1 MRLLLLSGFWSGE
14 EGGTH
19 SAIEKKKMKWPARRE
34 CDQGGLPSTIPSQEK
49 NGEYE
54 GALPP

>member
-1 MRLLLLSGFWSGE
+1 MGLLLLSGFWSGE
-14 EGGTH
+14 EGCTH

-34 CDQGGLPSTIPSQEK
+34 SEGGLPSTISSQEK